1 MRSRLDARACAVG
14 RLIGGLLLL
23 SLGTIFILINL
34 GIVQSRLVQTWWPL
48 LLIAVGTARLI
59 GWRGWR
65 RTRKPY
71 TDFA

>member
-1 MRSRLDARACAVG
+1 MRSRWDARTTVAG
-14 RLIGGLLLL
+14 RLLGGILLL

-34 GIVQSRLVQTWWPL
+34 GIVQSKLVQTWWPL

-65 RTRKPY
+65 RTRRPY